1 MAGDALKDRV
11 DATIRSLTPTLV
23 SLSREIHANPELGFR
38 EIKASAALCAALETG
53 GVAAQKPAYGLDTAF
68 AAEIGRGG
76 PYVALISEF
85 DALPDVGH
93 ACGHNIIAVTG
104 LGAALALA
112 ALGDDLPG
120 RVRYLGTPAEEG
132 GGGKELMARQ
142 GAFAGVECAMMVHP
156 STEDLAAYP
165 LLANASGSVRYHGR
179 AAHASSSPET
189 GLNALDALVNAYQS
203 IAALRQ
209 HLPADRRIHGIITR
223 GGAAA
228 NIVPELAEGQFVVR
242 APDLAGLHELQERVN
257 SCFEAGALATGT
269 TAEIDWSDVVYAD
282 MRTNWPLAEAYQ
294 RNAEGLGR
302 KFERIEDIP
311 LSRAA
316 STDMGNVSYLVP
328 SIHPMIG
335 MAPKGT
341 AHHHRDF
348 AFWSASDDGMRAA
361 IDGAKALAMTALD
374 FMTDAVLREKVA
386 NAFRS
391 VPKDGTST
399 PARPMQSGE
408 RQVSRTQEHIG

>member
-1 MAGDALKDRV
+1 VVDALKERV
-11 DATIRSLTPTLV
+11 QVAIQALAPTLI
-23 SLSREIHANPELGFR
+23 SISREIHANPELGFQ
-38 EIKASAALCAALETG
+38 EFKASALLCSEMQSRGIAVER
-53 GVAAQKPAYGLDTAF
+53 PAYGLETAF
-68 AAEIGRGG
+68 AAEIGSRG

-104 LGAALALA
+104 LGAALGLT
-112 ALGDDLPG
+112 ALGEELPG

-142 GAFAGVECAMMVHP
+142 GAFDDIECAMMVHP
-156 STEDLAAYP
+156 STEDLIAYP
-165 LLANASGSVRYHGR
+165 LLANARGTVRYNGR

-189 GLNALDALVNAYQS
+189 GLNALDGLVSAYQS

-209 HLPADRRIHGIITR
+209 HLPAGHRVHGIITN
-223 GGAAA
+223 GGAAP
-228 NIVPELAEGQFVVR
+228 NIVPDLVEGKFVVR
-242 APDLAGLHELQERVN
+242 APDLDALNNLRTRVDA
-257 SCFEAGALATGT
+257 CFKAGALATGT
-269 TAEIDWSDVVYAD
+269 EVEIGWSDIVYAD
-282 MRTNWPLAEAYQ
+282 MRNNWPLAETYQ

-302 KFERIEDIP
+302 EFESIEDIP

-348 AFWSASDDGMRAA
+348 ATWSASEEGMRAA
-361 IDGAKALAMTALD
+361 LDGAKALALTALD
-374 FMTDAVLREKVA
+374 FMTDPDLRGRV
-386 NAFRS
+386 NDVFRS
-391 VPKDGTST
+391 KGFTGVSSTGKGTRAVHVPTSI
-399 PARPMQSGE
+399 MQG
-408 RQVSRTQEHIG
+408 RTE